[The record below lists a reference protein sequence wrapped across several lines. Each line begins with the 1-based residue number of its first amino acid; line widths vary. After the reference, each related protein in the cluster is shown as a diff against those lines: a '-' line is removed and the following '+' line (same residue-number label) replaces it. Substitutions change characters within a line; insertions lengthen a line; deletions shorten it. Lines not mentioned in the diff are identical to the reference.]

1 MQESEGRKPAFLYI
15 QRVAYGSGAE
25 RAGLREQQRI
35 TKINGRPVKADDL
48 GKLQA
53 EQALRGPRHSEVK
66 VEVAFWNQV
75 TKKEET
81 MVAMCRRG

>member
-1 MQESEGRKPAFLYI
+1 MQESQGRVPAFLYI
-15 QRVAYGSGAE
+15 QSVAHGSGAQ
-25 RAGLREQQRI
+25 RAGLSKRQRV
-35 TKINGRPVKADDL
+35 TKVDGRPVKADDL